1 MRELLKHTY
10 IVTVKPKTQSTV
22 QTCTT
27 FFPLFF
33 FFFTLFK
40 QLQFVTIKL
49 QLQFVT
55 VKTNYLN
62 FNKGEKKEKKRKK
75 NVHGGY
81 IYAGWETFLARFP
94 VSVKLFGSVPEISVF
109 PTEISV
115 SGLEILPYEHFIPVT
130 EMNSGSPDGIVSHC
144 LLYFPHHKRP
154 IYLQWYSFKSY
165 RC

>member
-22 QTCTT
+22 QTCST
-27 FFPLFF
+27 FFRF

-40 QLQFVTIKL
+40 QLQFVTVKL

-62 FNKGEKKEKKRKK
+62 FNKGEKKKKRKK
-75 NVHGGY
+75 NVHVGY

-94 VSVKLFGSVPEISVF
+94 VSVKLFGSVPEISV
-109 PTEISV
+109 

-130 EMNSGSPDGIVSHC
+130 GMNSGGPDGIVSHC

-154 IYLQWYSFKSY
+154 I
-165 RC
+165 

>member
-62 FNKGEKKEKKRKK
+62 FNKGEKKRKK

-81 IYAGWETFLARFP
+81 IYAGCQVVWL
-94 VSVKLFGSVPEISVF
+94 GSRDLGFSNRDL
-109 PTEISV
+109 
-115 SGLEILPYEHFIPVT
+115 G
-130 EMNSGSPDGIVSHC
+130 
-144 LLYFPHHKRP
+144 KRAGNFA
-154 IYLQWYSFKSY
+154 I
-165 RC
+165 